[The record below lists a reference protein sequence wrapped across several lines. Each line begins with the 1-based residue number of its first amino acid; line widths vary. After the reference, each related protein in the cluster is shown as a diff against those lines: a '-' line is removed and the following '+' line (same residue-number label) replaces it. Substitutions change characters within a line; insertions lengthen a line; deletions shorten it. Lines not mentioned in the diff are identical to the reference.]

1 MEDTEGFEPSKDR
14 KALVSLAR
22 RWFQPLTHVSSRV
35 SKCPIDKHAVGQ
47 ADKPYSEQYAGNQ
60 HPSSKTVR

>member
-1 MEDTEGFEPSKDR
+1 
-14 KALVSLAR
+14 
-22 RWFQPLTHVSSRV
+22 VSSRV